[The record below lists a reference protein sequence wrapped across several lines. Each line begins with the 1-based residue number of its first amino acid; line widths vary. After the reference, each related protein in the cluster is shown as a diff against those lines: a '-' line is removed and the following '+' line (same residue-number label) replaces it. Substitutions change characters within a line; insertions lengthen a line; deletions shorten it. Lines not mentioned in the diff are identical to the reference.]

1 MPLQGQNLK
10 HPAAGWLVNSTKNL
24 VALESVELASDHECM
39 KNLAA
44 PLGSR
49 LQLTKAF
56 GHQAASKIRKSRQ
69 VPELIR
75 WAPKNSK
82 ASSCPDY
89 LAIRTTHQPEQY
101 ICALLM
107 QI

>member
-1 MPLQGQNLK
+1 
-10 HPAAGWLVNSTKNL
+10 
-24 VALESVELASDHECM
+24 M
-39 KNLAA
+39 KNLAV

-56 GHQAASKIRKSRQ
+56 DHQTASKIRKSQQ
-69 VPELIR
+69 VPVLIR
-75 WAPKNSK
+75 WAPKNNK

-89 LAIRTTHQPEQY
+89 LAIRTTHQQGQY

-107 QI
+107 RI

>member
-1 MPLQGQNLK
+1 MSLQQQNLK
-10 HPAAGWLVNSTKNL
+10 HPAAGWFVNSTRNL
-24 VALESVELASDHECM
+24 AVLESIALAFDHGCK
-39 KNLAA
+39 KNLAV

-56 GHQAASKIRKSRQ
+56 GHQAASKIRKSQQ
-69 VPELIR
+69 VLALIR

-89 LAIRTTHQPEQY
+89 LAIRTTHQPGQY
-101 ICALLM
+101 ICA
-107 QI
+107 